1 MQHFYFL
8 PLKSFQIFKVWWKSL
23 DHTCQSLVSLAPHYN
38 QENVKMRNL
47 PCCCLWYWDCRS
59 FSRGKELHCFAAEEC
74 SMVKN
79 LCSNY
84 CNIYEKW
91 KCSNCFVS
99 DASGAAKFATNKVT
113 TVMVSS
119 CPLCLWQYL
128 FYLLFISSLPIHERE
143 DGLVR
148 RAILVRQ
155 HRVLMWKR

>member
-1 MQHFYFL
+1 MHKCHSVQMQHFYFL

-23 DHTCQSLVSLAPHYN
+23 DHTCQSLVSLAPHDN

-84 CNIYEKW
+84 CNIYEQW
-91 KCSNCFVS
+91 KCSTCFVS
-99 DASGAAKFATNKVT
+99 GASGAAKFATNKVT

-128 FYLLFISSLPIHERE
+128 FFSTVYQYVKERM
-143 DGLVR
+143 D
-148 RAILVRQ
+148 
-155 HRVLMWKR
+155 